1 MSRKGPKRSKK
12 SAPNP
17 PACPPLHQPSVF
29 PGYLN
34 YIFNDPGSPEKISKK
49 FLEQVSKPVP
59 ESKEEHDADC
69 LYGNRSSNVTAI
81 EVLSLVPNRR
91 ETGADDVH
99 QSLANFA

>member
-1 MSRKGPKRSKK
+1 MAQALQKNLKK
-12 SAPNP
+12 N
-17 PACPPLHQPSVF
+17 F
-29 PGYLN
+29 WN
-34 YIFNDPGSPEKISKK
+34 R
-49 FLEQVSKPVP
+49 SKPVP